1 MIMRVHN
8 SLMKNWITERP
19 QTDTLVNET
28 NYFTEELYFNLGEGS
43 LESFN
48 MLSRIINRVN
58 IMDQSTLIREYSI
71 SDPEADLE
79 RHF

>member
-19 QTDTLVNET
+19 RTDMLVSES
-28 NYFTEELYFNLGEGS
+28 NYFTEEVYFNLGEGS
-43 LESFN
+43 LESFS
-48 MLSRIINRVN
+48 MLSRIINQDN
-58 IMDQSTLIREYSI
+58 IINQSTLIQEYSI
-71 SDPEADLE
+71 SDPEAELE